1 MLVNKKI
8 VKETPEDVAHFL
20 KTEAALKKKAIGDY
34 IGEMD
39 EFNVDTLKAFVRLHD
54 FAGHTLVDALR

>member
-1 MLVNKKI
+1 MTKVVVYKDLMQSLLM
-8 VKETPEDVAHFL
+8 HYLL
-20 KTEAALKKKAIGDY
+20 KCLY
-34 IGEMD
+34 FCRD